1 MWKFNPIL
9 KTKIWGGSRI
19 GRLHGIDHDGP
30 LGESWLL
37 SGVPGSISTVA
48 SGPDSGLSLS
58 LLIDRHK
65 DALLGRLNYIRYG
78 HEFPLLIKLI
88 DAAGALSVQVHPDD
102 DLAREIG
109 SPHGKTEMWY
119 VLDADAGA
127 ALSLGFNRDIDP
139 TEFNSLCGSGEIEK
153 CLNNHC
159 VHTGD
164 VFFIPPGTVHAIGAG
179 CFIAEVQQSSDD
191 TFRIYDY
198 GRLGDD
204 GQPRPLHTDL
214 AARALRFNAT
224 DGRPL
229 PYTANPDVPVN
240 LVRSPF
246 FTTNVMTLDEPTLRD
261 YSECDSFVCLLATRG
276 NALIEAKDQQPMT
289 LYEGEIILIPAS
301 TDNVRITPGKTF
313 TALEIYIK
321 Q

>member
-19 GRLHGIDHDGP
+19 ARLHGIDHDGP
-30 LGESWLL
+30 LGEAWLL
-37 SGVPGSISTVA
+37 SGVPGSVSTVA
-48 SGPDSGLSLS
+48 SGPDCGLSLS
-58 LLIDRHK
+58 QLIDRHK
-65 DALLGRLNYIRYG
+65 DSLLGRLNYIRYG

-88 DAAGALSVQVHPDD
+88 DATGRLSVQVHPDD

-109 SPHGKTEMWY
+109 SSHGKTEMWY
-119 VLDADAGA
+119 ILDADPGA
-127 ALSLGFNRDIDP
+127 TLSLGFSRNVDP
-139 TEFNSLCGSGEIEK
+139 LDFPSLCASGGIVD
-153 CLNNHC
+153 CLNSHP
-159 VHTGD
+159 VSTGD

-204 GQPRPLHTDL
+204 GRPRPLHTEL
-214 AARALRFNAT
+214 AARALRFHAT

-229 PYTANPDVPVN
+229 PYTARPDVPVTV
-240 LVRSPF
+240 VRSPF
-246 FTTNVMTLDEPTLRD
+246 FSTNVMTLDEPALRD
-261 YSECDSFVCLLATRG
+261 YSECDSFVCLLATSG
-276 NALIEAKDQQPMT
+276 NALIEAKDQEPMVFF
-289 LYEGEIILIPAS
+289 EGEIILIPAS
-301 TDNVRITPGKTF
+301 TDNVRITPQGTF